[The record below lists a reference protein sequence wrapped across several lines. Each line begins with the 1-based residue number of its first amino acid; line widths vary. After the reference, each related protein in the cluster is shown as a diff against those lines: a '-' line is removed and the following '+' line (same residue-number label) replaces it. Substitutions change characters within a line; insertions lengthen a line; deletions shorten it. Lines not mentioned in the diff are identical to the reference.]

1 MLENGIQEMARPL
14 SLLDLPL
21 ELILDSLSHVDYTPG
36 CLNALRLVC
45 RHFNN
50 IVQQYEHSLAMNIIR
65 LQFPPDAL
73 ARYPGLYETKSI
85 GFKTLD
91 ELYVRL
97 HTLFRLERNCHSI
110 RRREGKE
117 AAWMK
122 LEWINLQQVG
132 MHLLYRLCDAG
143 KYKSFY
149 LIRTAR
155 LTLRNRRPRR
165 QVLYHSI
172 TTSHFPRHLAA
183 FPPSLHPSTPCRR
196 SQPPHPN
203 FTTPPRHATLRSRT
217 LLSRTHPPARP

>member
-1 MLENGIQEMARPL
+1 MARPL
-14 SLLDLPL
+14 SLCDLSP
-21 ELILDSLSHVDYTPG
+21 ELILDSLSRIGYTPG

-45 RHFNN
+45 RDFNN
-50 IVQQYEHSLAMNIIR
+50 ILQQYEHSLAINIIR
-65 LQFPPDAL
+65 LRFPGVL
-73 ARYPGLYETKSI
+73 ARHPGLYETKSI

-91 ELYVRL
+91 ELHVRL
-97 HTLFRLERNCHSI
+97 YMLFRLERNCHSI

-117 AAWMK
+117 AAWMRV
-122 LEWINLQQVG
+122 EWINLQQVG

-143 KYKSFY
+143 KYRSFY

-172 TTSHFPRHLAA
+172 TTSHFSRHPIAYA
-183 FPPSLHPSTPCRR
+183 SPLHPSTPCRR

-203 FTTPPRHATLRSRT
+203 FTASSRHAALRSRT
-217 LLSRTHPPARP
+217 LLSRTHPPTRP